1 MTKKLSN
8 SQIKD
13 LYYWIDDIPLSRPKK
28 NFSRD
33 FSDGG
38 IYNKYNKYLFKCL

>member
-1 MTKKLSN
+1 MTRKLSN

-13 LYYWIDDIPLSRPKK
+13 LYYWIDEIPLSRPKK

-38 IYNKYNKYLFKCL
+38 TYLIYFLKC